1 MIDVN
6 WTEIKAEYVA
16 GGISQRKLA
25 KKYGISEY
33 TLITRANK
41 ENWNKERQKA
51 ENKAIM
57 KAQQKAAD
65 TIADN
70 AIIAQRIKQK
80 LLKKLEKEIDEL
92 PEHIGTEKFNEVI
105 KKGKDGS
112 KNVSGIKYKINE
124 LAQSYKLLVG
134 DLPDMTDTAE
144 QEDDSL
150 TLSLKEFAET
160 LEGGEKDA
168 D

>member
-25 KKYGISEY
+25 QKYGISEN
-33 TLITRANK
+33 TVFKRAT
-41 ENWNKERQKA
+41 EEEWNKARKKAESKAIQKA
-51 ENKAIM
+51 
-57 KAQQKAAD
+57 QRKAAD

-92 PEHIGTEKFNEVI
+92 PEHIGTEKFDEVI
-105 KKGKDGS
+105 KKDKDGS
-112 KNVSGIKYKINE
+112 KKVSGIKYKINE

-134 DLPDMTDTAE
+134 DLPDIADTTE
-144 QEDDSL
+144 QEDDAL
-150 TLSLKEFAET
+150 TLSLKEYAET
-160 LEGGEKDA
+160 LEGGE
-168 D
+168 